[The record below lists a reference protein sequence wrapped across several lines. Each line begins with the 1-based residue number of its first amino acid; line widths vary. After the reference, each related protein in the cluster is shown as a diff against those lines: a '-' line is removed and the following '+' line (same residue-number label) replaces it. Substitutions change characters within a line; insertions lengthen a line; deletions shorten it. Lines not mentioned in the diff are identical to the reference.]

1 MIILIGLILIVVWIA
16 LCYWLFGLL
25 TSDLI
30 MLKNESE
37 KSADLVRA
45 EEDNRLLEIKKKSY
59 ARKKAHDERY
69 AAAKSEADS
78 L

>member
-1 MIILIGLILIVVWIA
+1 MCEGGAMIILIGLILIVVWIA

-30 MLKNESE
+30 MRKNESE

-45 EEDNRLLEIKKKSY
+45 EEDNRLLEIKKK
-59 ARKKAHDERY
+59 
-69 AAAKSEADS
+69 
-78 L
+78 